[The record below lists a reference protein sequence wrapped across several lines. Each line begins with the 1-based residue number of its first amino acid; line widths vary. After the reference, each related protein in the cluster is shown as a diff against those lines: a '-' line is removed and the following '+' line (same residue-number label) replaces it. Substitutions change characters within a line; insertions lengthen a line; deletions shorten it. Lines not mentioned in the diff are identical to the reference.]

1 MRVMNEEKVSES
13 LAALGDR
20 KRLAIYRILVQA
32 GDQGASPTAIAAA
45 LGVPAGTLPFHLGR
59 LHRAGLIEPRRAG
72 RAMVYVAQRA
82 ALEQVLVWLSP
93 GEKAD

>member
-1 MRVMNEEKVSES
+1 MNDEKASES

-32 GDQGASPTAIAAA
+32 GDQGASATAIAAV

-59 LHRAGLIEPRRAG
+59 LHRAGLIAPRREG
-72 RAMVYVAQRA
+72 RAMVYVAQQA
-82 ALEQVLVWLSP
+82 ALEQVIAWLSQD
-93 GEKAD
+93 ADAG